1 MDINFIKIVVI
12 IIKQNSVIYDVLKF
26 IGLINVLIIVKM
38 ISIIKF
44 KIDIIIIGV
53 VVEILNNLV
62 IKKLFI

>member
-1 MDINFIKIVVI
+1 
-12 IIKQNSVIYDVLKF
+12 
-26 IGLINVLIIVKM
+26 M